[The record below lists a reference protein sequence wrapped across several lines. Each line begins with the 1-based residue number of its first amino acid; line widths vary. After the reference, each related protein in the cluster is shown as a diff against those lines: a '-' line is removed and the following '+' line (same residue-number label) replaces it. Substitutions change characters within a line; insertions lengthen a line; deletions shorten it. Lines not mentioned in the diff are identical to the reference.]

1 MKPTEIIMQDA
12 QNNGVDGTILLKH
25 LHNQMGN
32 HQTVLLH
39 ENKSVLSLTKIDGG
53 VSVHLYSLDSPMI
66 LMKSL
71 ILFLKKIRNMPQVK
85 VIYGDTKNQS
95 ILRLLGMIGLNVQ
108 PSNLPKYTWM
118 ARI

>member
-12 QNNGVDGTILLKH
+12 EKNGVDGTILLRH
-25 LHNQMGN
+25 LHNEMLDN
-32 HQTVLLH
+32 KTILLQ
-39 ENKSVLSLTKIDGG
+39 ENNSVLTLTKINDG
-53 VSVHLYSLDSPMI
+53 VSVHLYTLDNPMT

-71 ILFLKKIRNMPQVK
+71 VAFLKKIRQMPQVK
-85 VIYGDTKNQS
+85 VIYGDTTNQS